1 MPPRADAILGAL
13 SARASLLGLVSFC
26 FGEGSIV
33 THYYHYFFALNA
45 KKICEKKKDIP
56 KANFYE
62 NVQKSFQD
70 SSFFFKNITRIERI

>member
-45 KKICEKKKDIP
+45 KRICEKKKRYP
-56 KANFYE
+56 QSEFL
-62 NVQKSFQD
+62 
-70 SSFFFKNITRIERI
+70 RERTKIVSGFLFLF